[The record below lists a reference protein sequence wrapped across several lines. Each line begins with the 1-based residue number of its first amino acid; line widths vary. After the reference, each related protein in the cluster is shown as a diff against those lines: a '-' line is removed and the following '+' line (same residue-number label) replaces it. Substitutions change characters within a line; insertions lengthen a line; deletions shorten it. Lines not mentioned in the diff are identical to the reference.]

1 MRAVEKRESLTVLL
15 IVIPVVLMFL
25 YMSSKSPEIVV
36 IDPPQQTVLAEQD
49 LVLAGPGGE
58 VKVGRTTREELM
70 NVFPDGQNLGRSG
83 MFHPAGQDL
92 YITMSRKEEV
102 VIRIDI
108 ADPNVV
114 TSRGIS
120 TADNFDEVVEKYGS
134 NYTLA
139 YDAATPQKFDACYGT
154 DQYILFKVE
163 DDLVKKI
170 LIGGPVD
177 PDLQV
182 AMDQEKK

>member
-1 MRAVEKRESLTVLL
+1 MRAAEKRESLLVLL

-25 YMSSKSPEIVV
+25 YISSSAPEVVV
-36 IDPPQQTVLAEQD
+36 IDPPQQTVLADQD
-49 LVLAGPGGE
+49 LVLAGPGGS
-58 VKVGRTTREELM
+58 VMVGRTSRAELM
-70 NVFPDGQNLGRSG
+70 NIFPEGQNLGRSG

-108 ADPNVV
+108 ADSGL
-114 TSRGIS
+114 TTARGIS
-120 TADNFDEVVEKYGS
+120 PADSFDEVVDKYGT

-139 YDAATPQKFDACYGT
+139 YDAASPQKFDACYGT
-154 DQYILFKVE
+154 DQYVLFKVE
-163 DDLVKKI
+163 DDIVKKI

-177 PDLQV
+177 PELQV
-182 AMDQEKK
+182 AMEQEKE